1 MAPKNKTVAVLQGEL
16 KAKNAELKK
25 LQDEMKKVQKDLQ
38 NADKAKQEALNQEK
52 ETSNVA
58 ETAED
63 VENPKKDDDD
73 KSKPKSQDKEKHK
86 KKRSRDSSSSSEDE
100 EKRGKWVCRTMRM
113 LHEKLWAG
121 KNAGAGLI
129 IRGEKSMKVVDPTFL
144 NFLARPEDMLA
155 GESNLCLH
163 HPLS

>member
-58 ETAED
+58 ETAE
-63 VENPKKDDDD
+63 KY
-73 KSKPKSQDKEKHK
+73 K
-86 KKRSRDSSSSSEDE
+86 KKRSRNSSSSSEDE

-121 KNAGAGLI
+121 KNADL
-129 IRGEKSMKVVDPTFL
+129 RTSRDPVC
-144 NFLARPEDMLA
+144 P
-155 GESNLCLH
+155 GC
-163 HPLS
+163 